1 MSFKTVEEFEKKIAN
16 FFGSPFAIAT
26 DSCTHAIE
34 LCLRLLSPNKKI
46 LFPKQTY
53 VGVPLLGYK
62 LNLNWD
68 WVDLKWSN
76 FYKIENT
83 NIIDAAVLWN
93 QGSYIE
99 KTFMCLSFQ
108 FQKHINIG
116 RGGMILT
123 DDKNSY
129 NELILMSYDGRRRDM
144 PWRDQDIA
152 VRGYHYYMTPESAQ
166 KGIEIFENKKN
177 DDPKIWSHMDYP
189 DVSKMKVFEL

>member
-1 MSFKTVEEFEKKIAN
+1 MSFKKVEEFEKKIAN

-34 LCLRLLSPNKKI
+34 LCLRLQNPNEKI
-46 LFPKQTY
+46 LFPKNTY
-53 VGVPLLGYK
+53 IGIPLLGYK

-68 WVDLKWSN
+68 WVDLNWSN

-83 NIIDAAVLWN
+83 NIIDAAVLWK

-123 DDKNSY
+123 DDENAY
-129 NELILMSYDGRRRDM
+129 NQLTMLSYDGRRRDM
-144 PWRDQDIA
+144 PWRDQNIGI
-152 VRGYHYYMTPESAQ
+152 RGYHYYMTPESAQ

-177 DDPKIWSHMDYP
+177 DVPKIWSHLDYP

>member
-34 LCLRLLSPNKKI
+34 LCLRLQNPNKKI
-46 LFPKQTY
+46 LFPKKTY
-53 VGVPLLGYK
+53 IGVPLLGYK
-62 LNLNWD
+62 LHLNWD
-68 WVDLKWSN
+68 WVDLNWSN

-83 NIIDAAVLWN
+83 NIIDAAVLWK
-93 QGSYIE
+93 QDSYIE

-123 DDKNSY
+123 DDENSY
-129 NELILMSYDGRRRDM
+129 SQLIMMSYDGRRRDT
-144 PWRDQDIA
+144 PWRDQNIA
-152 VRGYHYYMTPESAQ
+152 VRGYHYYMTPESAK

-177 DDPKIWSHMDYP
+177 DDPKIWSYLDYP
-189 DVSKMKVFEL
+189 DVSKMKVFQT